1 MHIHY
6 KKLQMTCEGSLQ
18 VPLTHFTF
26 SLVPD
31 SSDGQVE
38 MAQQIKHCQ
47 RHYGP
52 KGLTTLTS
60 CFGLVW

>member
-38 MAQQIKHCQ
+38 MAQQIKIQ
-47 RHYGP
+47 MQIREPFKNY
-52 KGLTTLTS
+52 LAD
-60 CFGLVW
+60 FVR